1 MLNREE
7 GRTSLSLLTK
17 NFTNMDYG
25 EEYKEKLIN
34 LRGWNLFKEAN
45 KMRKRLLAFS
55 EFGDV
60 DEAYRCIKENRE
72 LKNAIES
79 KSRQIGIARSL
90 IMDELKKRGID
101 TGGKY
106 LTMLTALKILLG
118 IEKFRDNNQK

>member
-1 MLNREE
+1 
-7 GRTSLSLLTK
+7 
-17 NFTNMDYG
+17 MDYG
-25 EEYKEKLIN
+25 EEYKEKLAN

-55 EFGDV
+55 ELGDV

-90 IMDELKKRGID
+90 IMDELEKRGID

-118 IEKFRDNNQK
+118 IEQFRDNNHK

>member
-1 MLNREE
+1 
-7 GRTSLSLLTK
+7 
-17 NFTNMDYG
+17 MDYG
-25 EEYKEKLIN
+25 EEYKEKLAK
-34 LRGWNLFKEAN
+34 LRGWNLLKEAN

-60 DEAYRCIKENRE
+60 DEAYRCIKENIE

-79 KSRQIGIARSL
+79 KRRQIGIARSL
-90 IMDELKKRGID
+90 IMDELEKRGID

-118 IEKFRDNNQK
+118 IEQFIDNNHK

>member
-1 MLNREE
+1 
-7 GRTSLSLLTK
+7 
-17 NFTNMDYG
+17 MDYG
-25 EEYKEKLIN
+25 EEYKEKLAN
-34 LRGWNLFKEAN
+34 LRGWNLLNEAN

-79 KSRQIGIARSL
+79 KRRQIGIARSL
-90 IMDELKKRGID
+90 IMDELEKRRID

-118 IEKFRDNNQK
+118 IEQFKDNNHK

>member
-1 MLNREE
+1 
-7 GRTSLSLLTK
+7 
-17 NFTNMDYG
+17 MDYG
-25 EEYKEKLIN
+25 EEYKEKLAN

-55 EFGDV
+55 KFGDV
-60 DEAYRCIKENRE
+60 DEAYRCIKENIE

-79 KSRQIGIARSL
+79 KRRQIGIARSL
-90 IMDELKKRGID
+90 IMDELEKRGID

-118 IEKFRDNNQK
+118 IEQFRDNNHK

>member
-1 MLNREE
+1 
-7 GRTSLSLLTK
+7 
-17 NFTNMDYG
+17 MDYG
-25 EEYKEKLIN
+25 EEYKEKLAN
-34 LRGWNLFKEAN
+34 LRGWNLLKEAN

-79 KSRQIGIARSL
+79 KRRQIGIARSL
-90 IMDELKKRGID
+90 IIDELEKMGID

-118 IEKFRDNNQK
+118 IEQFKDNNHK

>member
-1 MLNREE
+1 
-7 GRTSLSLLTK
+7 
-17 NFTNMDYG
+17 MDYG
-25 EEYKEKLIN
+25 EEYKEKLAN
-34 LRGWNLFKEAN
+34 LRGWNLYKEAN

-60 DEAYRCIKENRE
+60 DEAYRCIKENIE

-79 KSRQIGIARSL
+79 KRRQIGIARSL
-90 IMDELKKRGID
+90 IMDELEKRGID

-118 IEKFRDNNQK
+118 IEQFRDNNHK

>member
-1 MLNREE
+1 
-7 GRTSLSLLTK
+7 
-17 NFTNMDYG
+17 MDYG
-25 EEYKEKLIN
+25 EEYKEKLAN
-34 LRGWNLFKEAN
+34 LRGWNLLKEAN
-45 KMRKRLLAFS
+45 KMRKKLLAFS

-60 DEAYRCIKENRE
+60 YEAFRSVKENIE

-79 KSRQIGIARSL
+79 KNRKIGIARSL

-118 IEKFRDNNQK
+118 IEQFKDNNHK

>member
-1 MLNREE
+1 
-7 GRTSLSLLTK
+7 
-17 NFTNMDYG
+17 MDYG
-25 EEYKEKLIN
+25 EEYKEKLAN
-34 LRGWNLFKEAN
+34 LRGWNLLKEAN
-45 KMRKRLLAFS
+45 KMRKRLSAFS
-55 EFGDV
+55 ELVDV

-90 IMDELKKRGID
+90 IMDELEKRGID

-118 IEKFRDNNQK
+118 IEQFRDNNQK

>member
-1 MLNREE
+1 
-7 GRTSLSLLTK
+7 
-17 NFTNMDYG
+17 MDYG
-25 EEYKEKLIN
+25 EEYKEKLAN

-60 DEAYRCIKENRE
+60 DEAYRCIKENIE

-79 KSRQIGIARSL
+79 KRRQIGIARSL
-90 IMDELKKRGID
+90 IMDELEKRGID

-118 IEKFRDNNQK
+118 IEQFRDNNHK

>member
-1 MLNREE
+1 
-7 GRTSLSLLTK
+7 
-17 NFTNMDYG
+17 MDYG
-25 EEYKEKLIN
+25 EEYKEKLAK
-34 LRGWNLFKEAN
+34 LRGWNLLKEAN

-60 DEAYRCIKENRE
+60 DEAYRCIKENIE

-79 KSRQIGIARSL
+79 KRRQIGIARSL
-90 IMDELKKRGID
+90 IMDELEKRGID

-118 IEKFRDNNQK
+118 IEQFRDNNHK

>member
-1 MLNREE
+1 
-7 GRTSLSLLTK
+7 
-17 NFTNMDYG
+17 MDYG
-25 EEYKEKLIN
+25 EEYKEKLAN
-34 LRGWNLFKEAN
+34 LRGWNLLKEAN
-45 KMRKRLLAFS
+45 KMRKKLLAFS

-60 DEAYRCIKENRE
+60 DEAFRCIKENIE

-79 KSRQIGIARSL
+79 KRRKIGIARSL

-118 IEKFRDNNQK
+118 IEQFRDNNRK

>member
-1 MLNREE
+1 
-7 GRTSLSLLTK
+7 
-17 NFTNMDYG
+17 MDYG
-25 EEYKEKLIN
+25 EEYKEKLAN
-34 LRGWNLFKEAN
+34 LRGWNLYKEAN

-60 DEAYRCIKENRE
+60 DEAYRCIKENID

-79 KSRQIGIARSL
+79 KRRQIGIARSL
-90 IMDELKKRGID
+90 IMDELEKRGID

-118 IEKFRDNNQK
+118 IEQFRDNNHK

>member
-1 MLNREE
+1 
-7 GRTSLSLLTK
+7 
-17 NFTNMDYG
+17 MDYG

-34 LRGWNLFKEAN
+34 LRGWNLLKEAN

-60 DEAYRCIKENRE
+60 DEAFRSVKENIE

-79 KSRQIGIARSL
+79 KNRKIGIARSL

-118 IEKFRDNNQK
+118 IEQFRDNNRK

>member
-1 MLNREE
+1 
-7 GRTSLSLLTK
+7 
-17 NFTNMDYG
+17 MDYG
-25 EEYKEKLIN
+25 EEYKEKLAN
-34 LRGWNLFKEAN
+34 LRGWNLLKEAN

-55 EFGDV
+55 KFGDV
-60 DEAYRCIKENRE
+60 EEAFRSVKENRE

-90 IMDELKKRGID
+90 IMDELEKRGID

-118 IEKFRDNNQK
+118 IEQFRDNNHK

>member
-1 MLNREE
+1 
-7 GRTSLSLLTK
+7 
-17 NFTNMDYG
+17 MDYG
-25 EEYKEKLIN
+25 EEYKEKLAN

-55 EFGDV
+55 ELEDV

-118 IEKFRDNNQK
+118 IEQFRDNNHK

>member
-1 MLNREE
+1 
-7 GRTSLSLLTK
+7 
-17 NFTNMDYG
+17 MDYG
-25 EEYKEKLIN
+25 EEYKEKLAN
-34 LRGWNLFKEAN
+34 LRGWNLLKEAN

-106 LTMLTALKILLG
+106 ITMLTALKILLG
-118 IEKFRDNNQK
+118 IEQFRDNNQK